1 LELQG
6 DIANHQFNLT
16 CGFAKGMPPHL
27 GQNDTSTITKNT
39 PQPAKFRQGW
49 IFLRKLLFEKLI
61 SLKKPDFF
69 R

>member
-1 LELQG
+1 
-6 DIANHQFNLT
+6 
-16 CGFAKGMPPHL
+16 MPPHL